1 MEGVGTNRTQ
11 HCAPVELAATVVA
24 TATVAVGE
32 AKQARRA
39 RAKWAVS
46 VCSCREHEDER
57 NARRGEI
64 DALTCV

>member
-1 MEGVGTNRTQ
+1 MGTNRTQ
-11 HCAPVELAATVVA
+11 HCAPVELAATVTA
-24 TATVAVGE
+24 TATVAVGG

-46 VCSCREHEDER
+46 VYSCREHEDER